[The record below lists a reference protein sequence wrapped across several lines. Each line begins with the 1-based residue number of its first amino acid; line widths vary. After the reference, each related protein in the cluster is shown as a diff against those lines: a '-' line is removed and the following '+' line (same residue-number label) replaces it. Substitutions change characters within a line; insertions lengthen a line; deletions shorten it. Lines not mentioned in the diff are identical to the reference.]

1 MALIK
6 RKLFNRM
13 ANMMLLILVLLQAPL
28 PFAQDQSSI
37 FSKRLAK
44 FSINVYTKLV
54 AQNSNQN
61 IIFSPFSI
69 QTCAAMARM
78 GAKGKTAAQLD
89 RGLKLISNNEAQI
102 AESFHKVLAAYEK
115 SSILHIANKIY
126 IKAGYQLRDKFSSII
141 FKKFLSAVEPIDF
154 SEDVRAAEKI
164 NSWVALRTNN
174 LIKDIV
180 DSSKLTA
187 STRLLL
193 INAIHFKGNW
203 VHQFPERD
211 TGNEPFYGNTDKSID
226 VPMMNLKK
234 RFRYATLDN
243 LNATAL
249 ELRYKDS
256 DLSMLIVLPNSKTGL
271 AQLERK
277 LRITPLSQITEKLDW
292 RDVIVKLPKF
302 KSEFEVELKHT
313 FKQLGMSDMFSND
326 ADFSRMITTSERLKV
341 SKIIHKAVI
350 EVNEKGTEAAAATAS
365 IIVGFSLPSLPREPK
380 RFYADHPFNYYI
392 INKQSIMLF
401 AGKLINP

>member
-1 MALIK
+1 M
-6 RKLFNRM
+6 RDRM
-13 ANMMLLILVLLQAPL
+13 ANMMLLMLVLLQAPL
-28 PFAQDQSSI
+28 PFAQDQSST
-37 FSKRLAK
+37 FSRRLAK

-89 RGLKLISNNEAQI
+89 RGLKLISNDESQI
-102 AESFHKVLAAYEK
+102 AESFHEVLAAYEK

-154 SEDVRAAEKI
+154 MDVRAADQI

-174 LIKDIV
+174 LIKKIV
-180 DSSKLTA
+180 DSSTLTA

-203 VHQFPERD
+203 VHQFPKIHTR
-211 TGNEPFYGNTDKSID
+211 NEPFYGNTVKSID
-226 VPMMNLKK
+226 VPMMNLEK

-243 LNATAL
+243 LDATAL
-249 ELRYKDS
+249 ELPYKDS
-256 DLSMLIVLPNSKTGL
+256 DLSMLIVLPNSNTGL
-271 AQLERK
+271 PQLETK
-277 LRITPLSQITEKLDW
+277 LRITPLSQITEELDW

-302 KSEFEVELKHT
+302 KSEFEVELKNT
-313 FKQLGMSDMFSND
+313 FKQLGMSDMFSSN

-350 EVNEKGTEAAAATAS
+350 EVNEKGTEAAASTAS
-365 IIVGFSLPSLPREPK
+365 IIVGFSLPSMPREPK

-392 INKQSIMLF
+392 INKQSIVLF